1 MKVELTRDE
10 VLAVLRSMSDVMS
23 GSCFVVFIPTN
34 LINAQHIISFWVPF
48 LSQRHT
54 YVKLDLT
61 K

>member
-48 LSQRHT
+48 LSQT
-54 YVKLDLT
+54 
-61 K
+61 